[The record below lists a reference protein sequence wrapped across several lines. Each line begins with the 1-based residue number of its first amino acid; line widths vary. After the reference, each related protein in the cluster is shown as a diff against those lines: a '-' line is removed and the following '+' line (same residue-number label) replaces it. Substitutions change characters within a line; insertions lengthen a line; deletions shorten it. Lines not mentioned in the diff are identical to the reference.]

1 MVNFCYIDESG
12 TAQIPGNTSHY
23 VLCGVSIPVNKWKV
37 CDKAISKIK
46 QKYGLSTAEIH
57 TGWIMRKYFEQ
68 AKIDDFDNLS
78 HTERRSKVTA
88 LRKAEIFRVQKLKD
102 NKALKQ
108 LKKTYKHTDPYIHLS
123 YIERKAFL
131 SEIAEYIGN
140 CSFVRIFAECID
152 KVYFDP
158 EKSRYTVDEQ
168 ALEQL
173 VSRFELYLKNQSR
186 RYKQNFHGLLIHDN
200 NETVCKKHTELMKV
214 FHQKGT
220 LWTHID
226 HIIETPMFVDSELT
240 SMIQIADL
248 CAIALRR
255 YFENN
260 DTELLTQISSRF
272 DYHYGKLVGV
282 RHYSKPECTCE
293 ICTRHTKMVQ

>member
-1 MVNFCYIDESG
+1 
-12 TAQIPGNTSHY
+12 
-23 VLCGVSIPVNKWKV
+23 
-37 CDKAISKIK
+37 
-46 QKYGLSTAEIH
+46 
-57 TGWIMRKYFEQ
+57 MRKYFEQ
-68 AKIDDFDNLS
+68 SKIDDFDNLS
-78 HTERRSKVTA
+78 YPDRRSKVTE

-102 NKALKQ
+102 TKALKQ

-123 YIERKAFL
+123 YNERMDFL
-131 SEIAEYIGN
+131 REIADYIGK
-140 CSFVRIFAECID
+140 CKYVRIFAECID

-158 EKSRYTVDEQ
+158 AKSRYTVDEQ

-173 VSRFELYLKNQSR
+173 VSRFELYLKNQSNR
-186 RYKQNFHGLLIHDN
+186 CEKKVYGLLIHDN
-200 NETVCKKHTELMKV
+200 NETVCKKHTEQMKV

-260 DTELLTQISSRF
+260 DTDLFSRISSRF
-272 DYHYGKLVGV
+272 DCHYGKIVGV
-282 RHYSKPECTCE
+282 RHYSNPDCTCD
-293 ICTRHTKMVQ
+293 ICKRHYKLATQSK